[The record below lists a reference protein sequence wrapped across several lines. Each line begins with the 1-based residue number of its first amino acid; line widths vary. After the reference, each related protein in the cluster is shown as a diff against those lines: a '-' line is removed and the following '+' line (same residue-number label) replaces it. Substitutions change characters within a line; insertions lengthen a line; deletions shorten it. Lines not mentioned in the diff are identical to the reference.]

1 MRYEGF
7 LERMIYIKAILVRYF
22 GNPQDRTAMFNAASL
37 VINAFIGIGKLIL
50 GLYLLSGW
58 FITNALYY
66 LILCIAKGQVL
77 HKYTLAK
84 KVSSPQQRYSMEL
97 YVYKRGGVFLCL
109 LGVSYLLVC
118 LRIYLVG
125 DALVYEGYIVYL
137 VALIAFTKLGFAIHG
152 NIVNRHLNNP
162 IISTLKMISFTDA
175 VVSIVVTQMAVLTM
189 KGSPQALNASAL
201 FGMGCSVLFCLG
213 GIWMMLRKT
222 KVPMKEVELIKN

>member
-1 MRYEGF
+1 
-7 LERMIYIKAILVRYF
+7 
-22 GNPQDRTAMFNAASL
+22 
-37 VINAFIGIGKLIL
+37 
-50 GLYLLSGW
+50 
-58 FITNALYY
+58 
-66 LILCIAKGQVL
+66 
-77 HKYTLAK
+77 
-84 KVSSPQQRYSMEL
+84 MEL

-189 KGSPQALNASAL
+189 KGSPSGIKRQRVVWHGMQL
-201 FGMGCSVLFCLG
+201 FILSG

-222 KVPMKEVELIKN
+222 KAPMKEVELIKN

>member
-37 VINAFIGIGKLIL
+37 VIDAFIGIGKLIL

-84 KVSSPQQRYSMEL
+84 KSVHHSKGIPWSFMFIS
-97 YVYKRGGVFLCL
+97 VAVFYF
-109 LGVSYLLVC
+109 V
-118 LRIYLVG
+118 
-125 DALVYEGYIVYL
+125 
-137 VALIAFTKLGFAIHG
+137 F
-152 NIVNRHLNNP
+152 
-162 IISTLKMISFTDA
+162 
-175 VVSIVVTQMAVLTM
+175 
-189 KGSPQALNASAL
+189 
-201 FGMGCSVLFCLG
+201 
-213 GIWMMLRKT
+213 
-222 KVPMKEVELIKN
+222 